1 MWTNVRL
8 ILGISAGI
16 AVNLLPDLIAA
27 LRLKAAVIDA
37 ILTPNACRMV
47 SPLFVAGLT
56 GRRVYSD
63 GLSADA
69 GWEVPHINLVKDAA
83 AFVAAPATAN
93 LVGKLANG
101 IADDLV
107 TTAFVACRAPRLV
120 CPAMHPDMWQDPI
133 VQDNIARLR
142 RYGVTVVDPVFGRCS
157 TGEAGIGAL
166 AGADVIVRAIERAL
180 GFQSESENAHE
191 CD

>member
-8 ILGISAGI
+8 VLGISAGI
-16 AVNLLPDLIAA
+16 AINLLPDLIAA
-27 LRLKAAVIDA
+27 LRERAAVIDA
-37 ILTPNACRMV
+37 ILTLNAGKMV
-47 SPLFVAGLT
+47 SPLFVSALT

-120 CPAMHPDMWQDPI
+120 CPAMHPDMWSDPI
-133 VQDNIARLR
+133 LRDNVARLR
-142 RYGVTVVDPVFGRCS
+142 QHGVTVVDPAFGTCS
-157 TGEAGIGAL
+157 TGETGIGAL
-166 AGADVIVRAIERAL
+166 AGPDTIVRAIEQAL
-180 GFQSESENAHE
+180 GFDS
-191 CD
+191 

>member
-8 ILGISAGI
+8 VLGSSAGI
-16 AVNLLPDLIAA
+16 AINLLPDLIAA
-27 LRLKAAVIDA
+27 LRLRAAEIDA
-37 ILTPNACRMV
+37 ILTPNAARMV
-47 SPLFVAGLT
+47 SPLFVSALT
-56 GRRVYSD
+56 GKRVYSD

-69 GWEVPHINLVKDAA
+69 GWEVPHIKLVKEAA

-120 CPAMHPDMWQDPI
+120 CPAMHPDMWRDPI

-142 RYGVTVVDPVFGRCS
+142 QHGVIIVDPVFGTCS
-157 TGEAGIGAL
+157 TGETGVGAMAGPEM
-166 AGADVIVRAIERAL
+166 IVNAIEVAL
-180 GFQSESENAHE
+180 GFGSKRETKNERV
-191 CD
+191 

>member
-8 ILGISAGI
+8 VLGISAGI

-27 LRLKAAVIDA
+27 LRGQSAEVDA

-47 SPLFVAGLT
+47 SPMYIAGLT

-63 GLSADA
+63 GLNADA

-83 AFVAAPATAN
+83 AYIAAPATAN
-93 LVGKLANG
+93 LLAKFAYG
-101 IADDLV
+101 HADNLV

-120 CPAMHPDMWQDPI
+120 CPAMHPGMLGDSI
-133 VQDNIARLR
+133 VQENIARLR
-142 RYGVTVVDPVFGRCS
+142 HHGIIIVDPVFGLCS
-157 TGEAGIGAL
+157 TGETGIGAM
-166 AGADVIVRAIERAL
+166 APAEAIVSALERVL
-180 GFQSESENAHE
+180 GFDTRTGDKQ
-191 CD
+191 